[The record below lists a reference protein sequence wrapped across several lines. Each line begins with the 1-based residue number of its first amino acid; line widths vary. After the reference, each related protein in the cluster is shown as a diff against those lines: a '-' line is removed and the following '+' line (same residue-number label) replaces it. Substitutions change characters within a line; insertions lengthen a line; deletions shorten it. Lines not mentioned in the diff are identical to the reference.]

1 MFFTLCFPLIT
12 FPYSSRILGPE
23 NIGKVNFA
31 QSIVSYFSMIAWL
44 GIHSYATREAA
55 KVRNDK
61 NQLSKVV
68 KEIFTI
74 NMISTA
80 VSYCL
85 LAVALFLVEKFTYYR
100 ELIIICASLIMFE
113 TLGLGWLYGALEDYL
128 YITVRS
134 IIFQIVSM
142 ILLFVLVKTKDDY
155 LQYAAI
161 NVIANAGANICNFV
175 HARKYISFKT
185 VKNLEIKKHL
195 KPIFV
200 FFASSVA
207 STVFTH
213 IDTTML
219 GFISGDE
226 EVGFYSAGFKIIRMI
241 KDLLPAI
248 YGVLFPRISYYFA
261 HRDTESIRL
270 LSEKT
275 INAIVCFALPIT
287 IGLILL
293 MEPLVFLFCGEKYYA
308 SVLVAKVMAPYIIIS
323 AISGFIGGTLC
334 NAFGKEKIPLYVILF
349 AAVFDVVLNSF
360 LIPNYGAYGATLATL
375 LTELAIL
382 IIYAIYQRR
391 LLKTLAIKK
400 TVAQFL
406 LSAIVMGAAVYF
418 VRNLFE
424 ARLLKLFVPTFTGI
438 FTYAIMLLILKN
450 RFFIENASDI
460 IAKTKERFC
469 KRK

>member
-1 MFFTLCFPLIT
+1 
-12 FPYSSRILGPE
+12 
-23 NIGKVNFA
+23 
-31 QSIVSYFSMIAWL
+31 MIAWL
-44 GIHSYATREAA
+44 GISSYATREAA

-61 NQLSKVV
+61 AQLSKVV
-68 KEIFTI
+68 KEIFSI
-74 NMISTA
+74 NLVSTA

-85 LAVALFLVEKFTYYR
+85 LAVALFLVEKFAYYR

-113 TLGLGWLYGALEDYL
+113 TLGLSWLYNAVEDYF
-128 YITVRS
+128 YTTVRS
-134 IIFQIVSM
+134 IIFQVISM

-161 NVIANAGANICNFV
+161 NVIANAGANICNLV
-175 HARKYISFKT
+175 HARKYISFKS
-185 VKNLEIKKHL
+185 VKKIEVKKHL

-200 FFASSVA
+200 FFAASVA
-207 STVFTH
+207 STIFSH

-241 KDLLPAI
+241 KDLFPAI
-248 YGVLFPRISYYFA
+248 YSVLFPRISYYSA
-261 HRDTESIRL
+261 HQDAESIRL

-275 INAIVCFALPIT
+275 INAMLCFALPIT

-293 MEPLVFLFCGEKYYA
+293 MKPLVFLFCGEKYYA
-308 SVLVAKVMAPYIIIS
+308 SVLVAKVMAPYIIIT

-334 NAFGKEKIPLYVILF
+334 TAFGKEKIPLYVILF
-349 AAVFDVVLNSF
+349 AAVFDVILNSF

-375 LTELAIL
+375 LTELAML

-391 LLKTLAIKK
+391 LLKILAVKQSA
-400 TVAQFL
+400 AQFL
-406 LSAIVMGAAVYF
+406 ISTTVMGIAVYF
-418 VRNLFE
+418 VREIFQS
-424 ARLLKLFVPTFTGI
+424 LLSKLFIPTFIGI
-438 FTYAIMLLILKN
+438 FVYALMLTILKN
-450 RFFIENASDI
+450 AFFIENTRA
-460 IAKTKERFC
+460 IALKVKERFN